1 MMGMPMMMKN
11 RMDCC
16 GCDCCG
22 GRRFLS
28 KEEQK
33 KFLQEYKE
41 ELEKEMKAVQ
51 EAEKELGEVK

>member
-1 MMGMPMMMKN
+1 MMDMPMMIKN
-11 RMDCC
+11 RMY
-16 GCDCCG
+16 GCNCSCWG
-22 GRRFLS
+22 GSRFLS

-33 KFLQEYKE
+33 KSLQGYKE